1 VKKVRIPEKA
11 IIMAT
16 AVHETVKQ
24 TVKKGYDALDKPGR
38 PFIALFIALPIFSL
52 GLFLIAPHPRDRLY
66 LAFPDARTG
75 KTVGEVRYVPRKW
88 GTEKKAESV
97 LAEILLGPERLTS
110 LPIVSKDTRIRTVMY
125 RGGVLYADIGPEFLL
140 EGKPG
145 QNFRKDLA
153 TINRLLKRNLVM
165 VKRVELLVGGRTPY
179 ADEDATASGGT
190 GTAEG
195 GKAGEM

>member
-1 VKKVRIPEKA
+1 MKKVRIPVKA
-11 IIMAT
+11 ITMAT

-38 PFIALFIALPIFSL
+38 PFIALFLALPIFSL
-52 GLFLIAPHPRDRLY
+52 AIFLIAPRPRDRLY

-75 KTVGEVRYVPRKW
+75 KAVGEVRYVPRKW

-97 LAEILLGPERLTS
+97 LEEILLGPELLTS
-110 LPIVSKDTRIRTVMY
+110 LPIVSRDTRIRTVMY

-145 QNFRKDLA
+145 QDFRKDIEA
-153 TINRLLKRNLVM
+153 ISRLLKRNLLM
-165 VKRVELLVGGRTPY
+165 ARRVVLLVGGRTPY
-179 ADEDATASGGT
+179 ADQEAPASGGT
-190 GTAEG
+190 GTSGG
-195 GKAGEM
+195 GKAGEL